1 MSVPTSSITTNY
13 RALDNAAQFGAPDKI
28 NIYDEIHVHPD
39 PLNFNFQNNRIYNF
53 TIRRR
58 VNADDRVIIFQSSP
72 PNSRGINTITPSGY
86 IIPGDFSPIQNR
98 NVLTLINQLK
108 QKNSFRDDSELP
120 DPIP

>member
-1 MSVPTSSITTNY
+1 MASPTNY
-13 RALDNAAQFGAPDKI
+13 RALNTAGIFGGVDPI

-39 PLNFNFQNNRIYNF
+39 PLNFNFIDNRIYNF

-58 VNADDRVIIFQSSP
+58 VNADDRVIIYQSAP

-86 IIPGDFSPIQNR
+86 LIPGDFSPTQNR

-108 QKNSFRDDSELP
+108 AKNANPAPTIAQAKGPRPVD
-120 DPIP
+120 